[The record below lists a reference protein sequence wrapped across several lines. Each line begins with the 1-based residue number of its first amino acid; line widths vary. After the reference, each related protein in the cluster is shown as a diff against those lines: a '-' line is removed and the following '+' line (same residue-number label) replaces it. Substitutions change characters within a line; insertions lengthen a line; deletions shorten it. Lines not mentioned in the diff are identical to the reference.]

1 MKETLIMNVY
11 STRHA
16 DKVLTCYSHF
26 IKILTLFAWI
36 LEKVVYGAKNFE
48 DEFSF
53 GHEIWMLF

>member
-1 MKETLIMNVY
+1 MKETLIMKVY
-11 STRHA
+11 NTRQA
-16 DKVLTCYSHF
+16 DKILTCYS

-36 LEKVVYGAKNFE
+36 LEKLVYGAKNLE